1 MEKKYEITEKQLVF
15 LNGFLL
21 RKYPDISD
29 TTRIELTDHLVS
41 DFEATTDNGNLSQYL
56 SNELEFI
63 RKFVFNGVREVKK
76 TYSRQTWNCFFD
88 FFSNFKMIPYTL
100 LIVVILFYLAKNLN
114 NKQLWMSLIIIQS
127 IIMLL
132 SILFGMINKKKLRKV
147 DEVKYLGAEI
157 WLPFLMIQIPQ
168 GLEFHDFLMSNEYV
182 FILYSLFTVVYG
194 LSAFIVLR
202 KQRKYILEKYKHLLN

>member
-1 MEKKYEITEKQLVF
+1 
-15 LNGFLL
+15 
-21 RKYPDISD
+21 
-29 TTRIELTDHLVS
+29 
-41 DFEATTDNGNLSQYL
+41 
-56 SNELEFI
+56 
-63 RKFVFNGVREVKK
+63 
-76 TYSRQTWNCFFD
+76 
-88 FFSNFKMIPYTL
+88 
-100 LIVVILFYLAKNLN
+100 
-114 NKQLWMSLIIIQS
+114 
-127 IIMLL
+127 MLL
-132 SILFGMINKKKLRKV
+132 SILFGMINKKKLRKL